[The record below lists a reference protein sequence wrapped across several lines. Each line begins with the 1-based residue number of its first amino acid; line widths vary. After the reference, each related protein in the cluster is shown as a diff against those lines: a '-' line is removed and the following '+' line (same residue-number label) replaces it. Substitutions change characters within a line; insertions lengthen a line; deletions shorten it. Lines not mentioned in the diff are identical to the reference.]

1 MAQGDV
7 HFFDDTAE
15 RMMKGEYPRLMVY
28 KLSILLVDNSRVATI
43 EDTGIMIEEFTS
55 ARSADAPGVQVS
67 YTEGGN
73 LVVTWVPAG
82 DLRRELAIYVGK
94 NAESTTIQVYID
106 KPFYPRT
113 PGLKNVYQAILFD
126 RDSGACFG
134 FVDLTS
140 DGTTPF
146 NLDWEPLRIHFTG
159 TSTRGFLFETEISE
173 AGTLLSLSSACNQML
188 FDAPFSYTSD
198 PLIVYVGWGVTSITR
213 NGPTPFKR
221 PWTDLPP
228 QKNVGYSLTRS
239 GAVVTFNVNNLRW
252 LQNIDYDHLT
262 INAFYMRKVFDS
274 NRSHDICTDWLSW
287 GNLENADQTYTFN
300 SKGVFTCELV
310 RP

>member
-15 RMMKGEYPRLMVY
+15 RMMKGEYPRLMVS
-28 KLSILLVDNSRVATI
+28 KLSILLVDNSRAATI
-43 EDTGIMIEEFTS
+43 NDTGVMIEEFTS
-55 ARSADAPGVQVS
+55 ARSADAPAAQVT
-67 YTEGGN
+67 YIEN
-73 LVVTWVPAG
+73 NAMNYTWVPGG
-82 DLRRELAIYVGK
+82 DLRRELNVFVES
-94 NAESTTIQVYID
+94 AEYTTVQVYID
-106 KPFYPRT
+106 KPLYPRT
-113 PGLKNVYQAILFD
+113 PGLTNVYQAILFD
-126 RDSGACFG
+126 KDSGACFG

-140 DGTTPF
+140 DGSTPF

-159 TSTRGFLFETEISE
+159 TSDRGLLFQTEISE
-173 AGTLLSLSSACNQML
+173 TGTLRSLNGACKQLL
-188 FDAPFSYTSD
+188 FSAPFSYASD

-228 QKNVGYSLTRS
+228 QKNAGYSLTRS
-239 GAVVTFNVNNLRW
+239 GAVVTFDVNNLRW
-252 LQNIDYDHLT
+252 SQNIDYDHLT

-274 NRSHDICTDWLSW
+274 NRSHDICADWLSW
-287 GNLENADQTYTFN
+287 GNLENADQTYTFD
-300 SKGVFTCELV
+300 SRGVYTCELV